1 MKIFSQF
8 REKLIYR
15 YIKLTGIL
23 IFIMMLL
30 IFGFM
35 ASSVQHNIISKVNL
49 LATEEAEEL
58 SYILNDKHPYLKSE
72 PTSEESKKYL
82 NNIFY
87 YMYDAHGKLL
97 HNSNHIDWSKESVHG
112 IIAANNLA
120 SGETIIKSVF
130 TSKHDFRFYA
140 ISQESIYNNNIY
152 MGKVYVGID
161 ISKDFMFLGRL
172 FLWII
177 ILLLISLLIVYKAGK
192 YMANSAM
199 QPIIESFEKQM
210 LFAAN
215 ASHELRTPLSV
226 LLSGIDI
233 LQNDKE
239 NRLTDFSNE
248 IVGDMRLEVLKM
260 KTLVSNLLLLAR
272 CDNSAMTVNKEK
284 IPLNPFLRDISNIF
298 TSLSA
303 DNHITLSYEN
313 NVPDSFVYV
322 DSNHFKQIMTIL
334 LDNAIKYTPK
344 YGKISINISPQNDAL
359 AISVTNTG
367 IGIPTKDLPHIFNRF
382 YRSDNASKYEGTGL
396 GLSIAK
402 SLTEKNQG
410 LLTVNSKENILTCF
424 TLYLPSKD

>member
-15 YIKLTGIL
+15 YVKLTGIL

-58 SYILNDKHPYLKSE
+58 SYILNDKHPYLKAE
-72 PTSEESKKYL
+72 PTSEQSKKYL

-97 HNSNHIDWSKESVHG
+97 HNSNNIDWSKESVHG

-172 FLWII
+172 FLWIM

-233 LQNDKE
+233 LQNDKD
-239 NRLTDFSNE
+239 NHLTDFSNE
-248 IVGDMRLEVLKM
+248 IIGDMRLEVLKM
-260 KTLVSNLLLLAR
+260 KTLVINLLLLAR
-272 CDNSAMTVNKEK
+272 CDNSAMTVKKEK
-284 IPLNPFLRDISNIF
+284 IPLNPLLMDISNIF

-303 DNHITLSYEN
+303 DKHITLSYEN

-334 LDNAIKYTPK
+334 LDNAVKYTPK
-344 YGKISINISPQNDAL
+344 YGKIRINVFSKNDTL

-367 IGIPTKDLPHIFNRF
+367 IGIPNKDLPHIFNRF

-402 SLTEKNQG
+402 SLTEKNHG
-410 LLTVNSKENILTCF
+410 LLTVNSKENILTRF